1 MGFVDF
7 FNNGGKDRMKKF
19 LMLLLIM
26 GLTLGLL
33 TACGEPQ
40 GSPGDGGMEE
50 VEEIEEVGEIQEEEV
65 EEIQEEIEENERV
78 DEAEEME
85 GSQPDTEY
93 PMPQVEQR
101 GPSDLNYVIEIDIE
115 GYGIITVALDGT
127 YAPETVANFANL
139 VDAEF
144 YDGLTFHRIIEGFM
158 MQGGCP
164 IGNGT
169 GGSGDHIV
177 GEFIDN
183 GIYNPGRHY
192 RGAISMARAQY
203 YNSASSQFFIV
214 HEDAFF
220 LDSGYAVFGHVLTG
234 MEVVDE
240 IVLSAQVIDGNG
252 TVLPENQPVINSI
265 RIIKR

>member
-1 MGFVDF
+1 
-7 FNNGGKDRMKKF
+7 MKKF
-19 LMLLLIM
+19 LMLLLMM

-40 GSPGDGGMEE
+40 GSPAGEVIEE
-50 VEEIEEVGEIQEEEV
+50 VEEEVAETQEEVEEVQEEMEEIEEVE
-65 EEIQEEIEENERV
+65 
-78 DEAEEME
+78 EAEEPE
-85 GSQPDTEY
+85 SEVDTDS
-93 PMPQVEQR
+93 PISQVELR
-101 GPSDLNYVIEIDIE
+101 GPSNLNYVVEIDVE
-115 GYGIITVALDGT
+115 GYGIITVELDGT

-139 VDAEF
+139 VDAGF

-169 GGSGDHIV
+169 GGSGVHIL
-177 GEFIDN
+177 GEFMDN

-240 IVLSAQVIDGNG
+240 IVTSAQVIDGNG

-265 RIIKR
+265 RIIER

>member
-1 MGFVDF
+1 
-7 FNNGGKDRMKKF
+7 MKKL
-19 LMLLLIM
+19 LMLLLMM

-40 GSPGDGGMEE
+40 DSPAGEVMEE
-50 VEEIEEVGEIQEEEV
+50 VEEEGAEIQEEV
-65 EEIQEEIEENERV
+65 EEVQEEIEEIEEIE
-78 DEAEEME
+78 EAEEVE
-85 GSQPDTEY
+85 DSEVDIES
-93 PMPQVEQR
+93 PMSQVEQR
-101 GPSDLNYVIEIDIE
+101 GPSDLNYVIEIDVE
-115 GYGIITVALDGT
+115 GYGIITVELDGT

-139 VDAEF
+139 VDAGF

-164 IGNGT
+164 DGSGM
-169 GGSGDHIV
+169 GGSGVHIL
-177 GEFIDN
+177 GEFMDN
-183 GIYNPGRHY
+183 DVYNPGRHY
-192 RGAISMARAQY
+192 RGAISMARAPY

-234 MEVVDE
+234 MDVVDE
-240 IVLSAQVIDGNG
+240 IVTSAQVIDGNG

-265 RIIKR
+265 RIIER

>member
-1 MGFVDF
+1 
-7 FNNGGKDRMKKF
+7 MKKF
-19 LMLLLIM
+19 LMLLLMM

-40 GSPGDGGMEE
+40 GSPAGEVVEE
-50 VEEIEEVGEIQEEEV
+50 VEEEL
-65 EEIQEEIEENERV
+65 EEIQEEAEEVQEEIEEI
-78 DEAEEME
+78 EEPEPEPEPEEVEDSEM
-85 GSQPDTEY
+85 DTDS
-93 PMPQVEQR
+93 PVSQVELR
-101 GPSDLNYVIEIDIE
+101 GPSDLNYVVEIDVE

-139 VDAEF
+139 VDAGF

-164 IGNGT
+164 DGSGM
-169 GGSGDHIV
+169 GGSGVHIL
-177 GEFIDN
+177 GEFMDN

-192 RGAISMARAQY
+192 RGAISMARAAY

-240 IVLSAQVIDGNG
+240 IVTSAQVIDGNG

-265 RIIKR
+265 RIIER